1 MVLVTLARARPHR
14 SDLFVTGINISKICI
29 PVILQTPV
37 LVILSFMILCVFS
50 IFIQLGLRHWLY
62 FLLVSVIMSLRFV
75 SVLVQF
81 LECQKN
87 FRMCATLTNRQ
98 QEDPSVIT
106 SGLALD
112 ILVWNYSMYEYIV
125 QAY

>member
-1 MVLVTLARARPHR
+1 MVLVTLARARPH
-14 SDLFVTGINISKICI
+14 LFVTGINIYKICI

-87 FRMCATLTNRQ
+87 FRMCATPTNRQ

-112 ILVWNYSMYEYIV
+112 ILVWNYEYFV

>member
-1 MVLVTLARARPHR
+1 MVLVTLARARPH
-14 SDLFVTGINISKICI
+14 LFVTGINIYKICI